1 MAKQYR
7 ITQIEYNQKMAFKY
21 NGAFLYTVGV
31 ESDAK
36 RKDFVFDNSKQ
47 FKVLQECAVGNIVEL
62 KIVKNGDFF
71 NLAKEDDAIV
81 LVSKEVK
88 IESTP
93 PTKSPEGPATGA
105 VQTGSL
111 STIPAKEY
119 TKYKE
124 DPDKQAAIIRQNAL
138 TNATNLVIAC
148 GVPNVDNAIKHIIA
162 TAIQFAKFTS
172 GEDMTEYLM
181 EEDAPFEPAKV
192 KRGPKAK
199 EEKDTVYGPAGEFG
213 E

>member
-7 ITQIEYNQKMAFKY
+7 ITQIEYNQKMAGKY

-62 KIVKNGDFF
+62 KIVKSGDFF
-71 NLAKEDDAIV
+71 NLAKDDDSIV

-88 IESTP
+88 VEDTQSQVAVEDEKTEIVKGFA
-93 PTKSPEGPATGA
+93 TKSYSG
-105 VQTGSL
+105 
-111 STIPAKEY
+111 
-119 TKYKE
+119 YKE
-124 DPDKQAAIIRQNAL
+124 DPDKQAAIIRQNDL

-148 GVPNVDNAIKHIIA
+148 GVLNVDNAIKHIIA

-172 GEDMTEYLM
+172 GEDMTEYLLG
-181 EEDAPFEPAKV
+181 EDTPFVPDKP
-192 KRGPKAK
+192 KRGPKTK
-199 EEKDTVYGPAGEFG
+199 EVHELDRDKGEFG